1 MKFLKKLTVCILC
14 VFIAALL
21 GCTEK
26 PYSIIDNY
34 SSYLSQLYQYWI
46 DEGFDETVPGESGDE
61 EIVGP
66 KPDEEYQFIK
76 AEQYEGLKSL
86 TEYKFDFA
94 LNFFGKHAFAYR
106 DNEYYL
112 IDASGGL
119 KLIETND
126 DSTLTDIVIESIE
139 FDKILFKE
147 RDFYGVMDLSGKVF
161 VECRYNNIEIFE
173 NIILAYGEN
182 KTDLF
187 VNDSLL
193 HTINSTNVAFL
204 DADFILADGKV
215 LKITD
220 LSEPLVSGYRMAEA
234 PSDGMV
240 KIINEKG
247 DFGYS
252 FYPETDVIIEPQ
264 YIIAGSFMN
273 GVSCVYKHKSDFI
286 NMIFYDYPLLID
298 KNNFAL
304 FDFGIFKDQVLP
316 DKIKV
321 YGNYDNC
328 NIFYIDT
335 GVGSF
340 GVVETND
347 VQNIEYYKLDFIPKN
362 NRVYGR
368 YVIADGIDRLYSLDE
383 KRFVDVIFKSIQP
396 VKDKFIIQNY
406 DGSYMIL
413 NENMEVIVNCCES
426 IEFYDDI
433 LLIKQNSMYAYY
445 EIVTT

>member
-1 MKFLKKLTVCILC
+1 MTK
-14 VFIAALL
+14 AL
-21 GCTEK
+21 
-26 PYSIIDNY
+26 
-34 SSYLSQLYQYWI
+34 
-46 DEGFDETVPGESGDE
+46 DENVPGESGDE

-66 KPDEEYQFIK
+66 KPDKEYQFIK

-161 VECRYNNIEIFE
+161 VECRYNNIEILE
-173 NIILAYGEN
+173 NVILAYGEN

-187 VNDSLL
+187 VNDSFL

-204 DADFILADGKV
+204 NADFILADGKV

-252 FYPETDVIIEPQ
+252 FYPET
-264 YIIAGSFMN
+264 
-273 GVSCVYKHKSDFI
+273 
-286 NMIFYDYPLLID
+286 
-298 KNNFAL
+298 
-304 FDFGIFKDQVLP
+304 
-316 DKIKV
+316 
-321 YGNYDNC
+321 
-328 NIFYIDT
+328 
-335 GVGSF
+335 
-340 GVVETND
+340 
-347 VQNIEYYKLDFIPKN
+347 
-362 NRVYGR
+362 
-368 YVIADGIDRLYSLDE
+368 
-383 KRFVDVIFKSIQP
+383 
-396 VKDKFIIQNY
+396 
-406 DGSYMIL
+406 
-413 NENMEVIVNCCES
+413 
-426 IEFYDDI
+426 
-433 LLIKQNSMYAYY
+433 
-445 EIVTT
+445 